1 MDYIDLFNAR
11 TTRQQSSVAVSQ
23 NSDKAFRYN
32 MNLPV
37 NETALGQKRGF
48 MVFDSDT
55 GRRLTWEFTK
65 WLGDEIIKNR
75 TYFYVISS
83 DAGAI
88 DEIDGKGKIKL
99 GYSASAAGSTQGY
112 AQRVT
117 DYIKWWGPS
126 ARLHM
131 LILFKTKTQATN
143 FESACKKAL
152 KHTFENAAN
161 VRSTQPID
169 YQRQHEFFR
178 YNKKNNVMNI
188 VRDTYLNSGEFSGKY
203 NHRTSMMSARARDPS
218 YTRASTI

>member
-55 GRRLTWEFTK
+55 GRRLRWDFTK
-65 WLGDEIIKNR
+65 WLGEEIIKNR

-88 DEIDGKGKIKL
+88 DEIDGRGKIKL
-99 GYSASAAGSTQGY
+99 GYSASAAGST
-112 AQRVT
+112 
-117 DYIKWWGPS
+117 
-126 ARLHM
+126 
-131 LILFKTKTQATN
+131 
-143 FESACKKAL
+143 FETALALRSACRPRSRGSPAQAAPVRREASSS
-152 KHTFENAAN
+152 TYTVRYAADMRSNAAN
-161 VRSTQPID
+161 RER
-169 YQRQHEFFR
+169 RQLLEL
-178 YNKKNNVMNI
+178 V
-188 VRDTYLNSGEFSGKY
+188 GE
-203 NHRTSMMSARARDPS
+203 RRAG
-218 YTRASTI
+218 